1 MVVTRPGIER
11 PGYRLIQGL
20 LAEHP
25 DWVRTRLC
33 EERCRRGDLRNAR
46 GGSRMWPRAP
56 GGQLAAARR
65 DPTAHT
71 QRPRAFDPDFGHGFV
86 PLSNDQEL
94 PPGVVLRRTRGEA
107 LAIYHAGPEVVV
119 RVLLEM
125 DSRIHAPERQVQDLT
140 ARLDASDRRVPCL
153 VPTGTP
159 SVMILSDS
167 IRLFSQYR
175 ST

>member
-119 RVLLEM
+119 RSLELQSG
-125 DSRIHAPERQVQDLT
+125 DEILTTDHEYGALERTWRCVCALNG
-140 ARLDASDRRVPCL
+140 AH
-153 VPTGTP
+153 
-159 SVMILSDS
+159 
-167 IRLFSQYR
+167 
-175 ST
+175 